1 MPSKTI
7 TVSTEKWERVKA
19 AFSRSIPTD
28 PETNEP
34 EYTEAEYPFVVLKR
48 YVARK
53 VRSYEL
59 ELQGK
64 DNAPDFDE
72 DIMTVT

>member
-19 AFSRSIPTD
+19 AFS
-28 PETNEP
+28 
-34 EYTEAEYPFVVLKR
+34 L
-48 YVARK
+48 
-53 VRSYEL
+53 RSYEL

>member
-19 AFSRSIPTD
+19 AFSGSIPTD

-34 EYTEAEYPFVVLKR
+34 EYTETEWPFIVLKR
-48 YVARK
+48 YVARM
-53 VRSYEL
+53 VRSHEL
-59 ELQGK
+59 DRQGK
-64 DNAPDFDE
+64 DGAPDFDE
-72 DIMTVT
+72 DIMTVS